1 MNIEKQIILLFLLL
15 GMGLNAQQSV
25 EAQDTSSIKN
35 QIFISQD
42 TSIVDSIISTLLVAD
57 SISKPEVDEYDPLL
71 KRDLDEIYI
80 TSPRKFKNNEDYRKY
95 LRYKRYA
102 VVVYPYA
109 QRAIEEFRYLEEESQ
124 GLKKNKKKRIAKK
137 KKKQLMKDF
146 KKPLKNLT
154 KTQGYILIKMI
165 EKELDRP
172 FYEVL
177 KELRGS
183 FSAWN
188 WQQIGKLNGYNLKDG
203 YVPGADPILDAVIQ
217 DFDISFQDQ

>member
-15 GMGLNAQQSV
+15 GIGLNAQQSV

>member
-1 MNIEKQIILLFLLL
+1 MIFKKHIILIFLLSGL
-15 GMGLNAQQSV
+15 GLNAQQSV
-25 EAQDTSSIKN
+25 QAQDTSIAKN

-42 TSIVDSIISTLLVAD
+42 TSIVDTISVLDTIAG
-57 SISKPEVDEYDPLL
+57 PEVDEYDPLL
-71 KRDLDEIYI
+71 KRDLDEIYV
-80 TSPRKFKNNEDYRKY
+80 TSPRKFKSNEDYRKY

-124 GLKKNKKKRIAKK
+124 GLKKSKKKRIAKK
-137 KKKQLMKDF
+137 KKKKLMKDF

-172 FYEVL
+172 FFEVL

-183 FSAWN
+183 FAAWN
-188 WQQIGKLNGYNLKDG
+188 WHQIGKLNGYNLKDG

-217 DFDISFQDQ
+217 DFDISFEDQ